1 MSQHVIIES
10 IENYL
15 GWAVVGVCGVFA
27 FLRWF
32 VKKWVAQEMEKDMER
47 VKADHT
53 KWLNEQKSQLTR
65 DVESLKMKLAKS
77 QFMFE
82 KEYEALSA
90 LLTLQQEHS
99 PPHSHPDME
108 WSDACDEIARDFAD
122 IERNIK
128 NYLIKHGAVLQ
139 KDIRDLLSE
148 VIWLAGSNKFELLDN
163 NAVPATANR
172 AADQLFDKLQ
182 EAAALI
188 ERNLKEQYD
197 LRA

>member
-1 MSQHVIIES
+1 MSQHEMIES
-10 IENYL
+10 IGKFL
-15 GWAVVGVCGVFA
+15 GWAAAGGAGVIA
-27 FLRWF
+27 LLAWP
-32 VKKWVAQEMEKDMER
+32 VKIWVERSMEK
-47 VKADHT
+47 VKAEHT
-53 KWLNEQKSQLTR
+53 KWLDEHKSQLTR

-90 LLTLQQEHS
+90 LLTLQQELL
-99 PPHSHPDME
+99 PPHSHPDMN
-108 WSDACDEIARDFAD
+108 WYDACDEIARDFTD
-122 IERNIK
+122 IERNIE

-163 NAVPATANR
+163 NAVPTTANR